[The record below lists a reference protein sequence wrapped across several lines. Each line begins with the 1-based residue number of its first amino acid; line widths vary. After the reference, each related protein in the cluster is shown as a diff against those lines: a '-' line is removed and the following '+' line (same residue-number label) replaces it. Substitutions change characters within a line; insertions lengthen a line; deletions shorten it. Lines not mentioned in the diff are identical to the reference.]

1 MYKVLKEAQI
11 KSQQN
16 SFFPVTTQSYASF
29 PSISSMF
36 PTVPGAVE
44 NEKFRG
50 ETDWIP
56 THNHTQNVQ
65 LGNVAVKLGKGLRVG
80 YRI

>member
-1 MYKVLKEAQI
+1 MYMVLKEAQI

-29 PSISSMF
+29 PGISSMF

-44 NEKFRG
+44 KNEKFRG
-50 ETDWIP
+50 ETDSGFPHIIP
-56 THNHTQNVQ
+56 IPKMC
-65 LGNVAVKLGKGLRVG
+65 AARECCS
-80 YRI
+80 